1 MKEQGAFKG
10 LLDTI
15 KEEHGFRVDIPKLVG
30 LLDNQFTVISAVKKP
45 LDEDSEKLAVGLK
58 LKPGLT
64 PEQKAEIL
72 DSIGRAVRGKVFL
85 LGDIKT
91 IEDDRT
97 KESDEDDDLDD
108 FPDDDLV
115 FDDDE
120 EEKFGAGDGPDNQ
133 FALFEKKYISI
144 AKDTL
149 FICNDKQYLKRLLT
163 SSDKKPLTGKA
174 DYIRMENMLKSLS
187 DPANVCSQR
196 FGRIDKTLELNYAML
211 QKGELANSKSMIGR
225 LANKLLADK
234 VEEGG
239 AKVKLDIKKLP
250 ADYKEIAKFLGTVGW
265 VLENEQRGWRV
276 TGCVLKKE

>member
-1 MKEQGAFKG
+1 
-10 LLDTI
+10 
-15 KEEHGFRVDIPKLVG
+15 
-30 LLDNQFTVISAVKKP
+30 
-45 LDEDSEKLAVGLK
+45 
-58 LKPGLT
+58 
-64 PEQKAEIL
+64 
-72 DSIGRAVRGKVFL
+72 
-85 LGDIKT
+85 
-91 IEDDRT
+91 
-97 KESDEDDDLDD
+97 
-108 FPDDDLV
+108 
-115 FDDDE
+115 
-120 EEKFGAGDGPDNQ
+120 
-133 FALFEKKYISI
+133 
-144 AKDTL
+144 
-149 FICNDKQYLKRLLT
+149 
-163 SSDKKPLTGKA
+163 
-174 DYIRMENMLKSLS
+174 MENMLKSLS